1 MQVYRNKDGFIFL
14 KLVDFGLVMEVKEL
28 IFIVCGTLI
37 YVVLEI
43 FLEIGKYC
51 NVYLRYIVNFF
62 IYV

>member
-51 NVYLRYIVNFF
+51 NVYMRYIGYFF

>member
-51 NVYLRYIVNFF
+51 YVYIRYIVYFF

>member
-51 NVYLRYIVNFF
+51 NVYIRYIVYFF